1 MPTITIKDKQFAYT
15 IKRKS
20 IRSINL
26 RFLSSKSFY
35 VSCNLFTP
43 TLIINR
49 FIRAHQD
56 WIYQN
61 SAKFTSY
68 PVLKN
73 LKKLIILD
81 QVYQVKF
88 NSLAKNS
95 LIFHHKSKIINIY
108 TKNLSQTNL
117 KKIFETS
124 GRKLAKILIQ
134 KQIESISFSPKSQIK
149 HISVRNQK
157 SRFGSCSGHQRL
169 SFNWQIIFF
178 PPNLFRHIICHEL
191 VHLKIKNHKKDFY
204 QALSL
209 LDSDWKKNNSWLKTQ
224 AKKYFLIKP

>member
-1 MPTITIKDKQFAYT
+1 MPTITIKDKQFTYT

-43 TLIINR
+43 TLVINR

-73 LKKLIILD
+73 LTNLSILD
-81 QVYQVKF
+81 QAYQVKF
-88 NSLAKNS
+88 ISSAKNT
-95 LIFHHKSKIINIY
+95 LIFHHKSKIINIH

-117 KKIFETS
+117 KKIFEIN

-191 VHLKIKNHKKDFY
+191 VQLKIKNHKKDFY

>member
-1 MPTITIKDKQFAYT
+1 MPTITIKDKQFSYT

-61 SAKFTSY
+61 SAKFTTY

-73 LKKLIILD
+73 LKTLSILD
-81 QVYQVKF
+81 QLYQVHF
-88 NSLAKNS
+88 QSSTKNTF
-95 LIFHHKSKIINIY
+95 IFDHKSKTINIY

-117 KKIFETS
+117 KKIFETN

-134 KQIESISFSPKSQIK
+134 KLIKSIPFSAKSQIK

-178 PPNLFRHIICHEL
+178 PANLFRHIICHEL
-191 VHLKIKNHKKDFY
+191 VHLSIKNHKKDFY
-204 QALSL
+204 QTLSL
-209 LDSDWKKNNSWLKTQ
+209 LDPDWKKNNSWLKTQ

>member
-1 MPTITIKDKQFAYT
+1 MPTITIKGKEFSYT

-20 IRSINL
+20 IRSTNL
-26 RFLSSKSFY
+26 RLLSSKSFY
-35 VSCNLFTP
+35 ISCNLFTP
-43 TLIINR
+43 TLVINK
-49 FIRAHQD
+49 FIKVHQN

-61 SAKFTSY
+61 SEKFTSY
-68 PVLKN
+68 PILKN
-73 LKKLIILD
+73 ITKLLILD
-81 QVYQVKF
+81 QIYQVKF
-88 NSLAKNS
+88 NSSNKNT
-95 LIFHHKSKIINIY
+95 LVFHHKSKTIDIY
-108 TKNLSQTNL
+108 SNNLSQTNL
-117 KKIFETS
+117 KKIFETN

-157 SRFGSCSGHQRL
+157 SRFGSCSGRQRL

-191 VHLKIKNHKKDFY
+191 VHLKVKNHQKDFY

-209 LDSDWKKNNSWLKTQ
+209 LDPDWKKNDTWLKTQ

>member
-1 MPTITIKDKQFAYT
+1 MPTITIKDKQFVYT

-26 RFLSSKSFY
+26 RFLSSKTFY
-35 VSCNLFTP
+35 ISCNLFTP

-49 FIRAHQD
+49 FIKAHQN

-61 SAKFTSY
+61 SSKFTAY

-73 LKKLIILD
+73 LTKLIILD
-81 QVYQVKF
+81 QVYQVYF
-88 NSLAKNS
+88 QLSTKNT
-95 LIFHHKSKIINIY
+95 LIFDHKSKTISVY
-108 TKNLSQTNL
+108 SKNLSQTNL
-117 KKIFETS
+117 KQIFETN

-134 KQIESISFSPKSQIK
+134 RLIKSIPFSPKSQIK

-178 PPNLFRHIICHEL
+178 PANLFRHIICHEL
-191 VHLKIKNHKKDFY
+191 VHLSIKNHKKNFY

-209 LDSDWKKNNSWLKTQ
+209 LDPDWKKNNSWLKTQ